1 MDYSIVNT
9 WPVENALRP
18 IFRKKCLL
26 GKKTFYPKKWFRPTK
41 ELEDSYTEILEEL
54 NKMMKRVDDFPV
66 FQHIS
71 PDQLYVSDDD
81 KWKMFFLKGGNI
93 RFERNCEQFPVTMNI
108 LDKYPEIV
116 SAYFSVLGP
125 KKMLNPHRGPWS
137 GVLRMH
143 MGMHIPTEGNGCLLV
158 CNKEEYYWREGKVV
172 VFDDTYEHFAANYT
186 DRNRVILF
194 LDIMRPL
201 PWFWDKVNRFVVWC
215 ARFIPYFRTPIKRH
229 KEWEK
234 VFYDGGSGSK

>member
-1 MDYSIVNT
+1 
-9 WPVENALRP
+9 
-18 IFRKKCLL
+18 
-26 GKKTFYPKKWFRPTK
+26 
-41 ELEDSYTEILEEL
+41 
-54 NKMMKRVDDFPV
+54 
-66 FQHIS
+66 
-71 PDQLYVSDDD
+71 
-81 KWKMFFLKGGNI
+81 
-93 RFERNCEQFPVTMNI
+93 MNI

-125 KKMLNPHRGPWS
+125 EKMINPHRGPWS

-158 CNKEEYYWREGKVV
+158 CNKEEYRWSEGKVV

-186 DRNRVILF
+186 DRNRGILF

-215 ARFIPYFRTPIKRH
+215 ARFLPYFRTPLKRH
-229 KEWEK
+229 KQWEQ
-234 VFYDGGSGSK
+234 VFYDGGSRSK